1 MWFLSFKDIFVGVYE
16 FVEVGKVGNFYYV
29 LKFLLGRF
37 RKVSFFFWGD
47 EKDIFGVI
55 GWVGEIG
62 FKSVL
67 MVLDEK
73 IVNVLSMEKKG
84 KVLIIVK
91 WF

>member
-1 MWFLSFKDIFVGVYE
+1 M
-16 FVEVGKVGNFYYV
+16 
-29 LKFLLGRF
+29 
-37 RKVSFFFWGD
+37 
-47 EKDIFGVI
+47 I